1 MATSATARPW
11 QSTVSAVVAAAAF
24 ALGAC
29 ALAGE
34 AAVHIQQYTSLVHGV
49 RWIGPLFLAN
59 AVACIAAIAALAY
72 PTTRQLAAL
81 AGVVIS
87 AFALAGLIVSY
98 GREGGLFGWP
108 EGGFRTAIVFAVST
122 ELAAVVLL
130 STALAATAG
139 LVQARRDRTR
149 SAHGEQHA
157 REDEH
162 SRHRQLPRLR
172 GEPTFIDL
180 PQPGLR

>member
-1 MATSATARPW
+1 MATSVSARPW
-11 QSTVSAVVAAAAF
+11 QGVVAVAAF
-24 ALGAC
+24 VLGAC

-59 AVACIAAIAALAY
+59 AAACIAAIAALAY
-72 PTTRQLAAL
+72 PGTRHLAAW

-87 AFALAGLIVSY
+87 VLALAGLIVSY
-98 GREGGLFGWP
+98 GREGGLFGWR
-108 EGGFRTAIVFAVST
+108 EGGFRTAIVLAVST
-122 ELAAVVLL
+122 ELAAAVLL

-149 SAHGEQHA
+149 SRHGEESN
-157 REDEH
+157 REDDP
-162 SRHRQLPRLR
+162 SRHRQFPRLR
-172 GEPTFIDL
+172 AGSERTA
-180 PQPGLR
+180 

>member
-1 MATSATARPW
+1 MATSASARPW
-11 QSTVSAVVAAAAF
+11 QSVVAVAAF

-59 AVACIAAIAALAY
+59 AAACIAAIAALAY
-72 PTTRQLAAL
+72 PGTRHLAAS

-87 AFALAGLIVSY
+87 VLALAGLIVSY
-98 GREGGLFGWP
+98 GREGGLFGWR
-108 EGGFRTAIVFAVST
+108 EGGFRTAIVLAVIT
-122 ELAAVVLL
+122 ELAAAVLL

-139 LVQARRDRTR
+139 LVRDRTR
-149 SAHGEQHA
+149 SARGEEGT
-157 REDEH
+157 REDEL
-162 SRHRQLPRLR
+162 SRDRQLPWLR
-172 GEPTFIDL
+172 AGSERTA
-180 PQPGLR
+180 

>member
-1 MATSATARPW
+1 MATSASARPW
-11 QSTVSAVVAAAAF
+11 QSVVAVAAF

-59 AVACIAAIAALAY
+59 AAACIAAIAALAY
-72 PTTRQLAAL
+72 PGTRHLAAW

-87 AFALAGLIVSY
+87 ALALAGLIVSY
-98 GREGGLFGWP
+98 GREGGLLGWR
-108 EGGFRTAIVFAVST
+108 EGGFRTAIVLAVIT
-122 ELAAVVLL
+122 ELAAAVLL

-139 LVQARRDRTR
+139 LVQARQARTR
-149 SAHGEQHA
+149 SAHGEEGT
-157 REDEH
+157 REDEL
-162 SRHRQLPRLR
+162 SRDRQLPWLR
-172 GEPTFIDL
+172 AGSERTA
-180 PQPGLR
+180 

>member
-1 MATSATARPW
+1 MATSASARPW
-11 QSTVSAVVAAAAF
+11 QSTVAAVVATAAF

-59 AVACIAAIAALAY
+59 AAACIAAIAALAY
-72 PTTRQLAAL
+72 PGTRQLAAW

-87 AFALAGLIVSY
+87 ALALASLIVSY
-98 GREGGLFGWP
+98 GREGGLFGWR
-108 EGGFRTAIVFAVST
+108 EGGFRTAIVLAVIT
-122 ELAAVVLL
+122 ELAAAVLL

-149 SAHGEQHA
+149 SAHGEVGTH
-157 REDEH
+157 EDEL
-162 SRHRQLPRLR
+162 SRHHQFPRLR
-172 GEPTFIDL
+172 AGSERTA
-180 PQPGLR
+180 

>member
-1 MATSATARPW
+1 MTTSASARPW
-11 QSTVSAVVAAAAF
+11 QSTVAAVVAAAAF

-59 AVACIAAIAALAY
+59 AAACIAAIAALAY
-72 PTTRQLAAL
+72 PGTRQLAAW

-87 AFALAGLIVSY
+87 ALALASLIVSY
-98 GREGGLFGWP
+98 GREGGLLGWR
-108 EGGFRTAIVFAVST
+108 EGGFRTAIVLAVIT
-122 ELAAVVLL
+122 ELAAAVLL

-149 SAHGEQHA
+149 SRHGEEGT
-157 REDEH
+157 REDDP
-162 SRHRQLPRLR
+162 SRHRQFPRLR
-172 GEPTFIDL
+172 AGSERTA
-180 PQPGLR
+180 

>member
-1 MATSATARPW
+1 MATSASARPW
-11 QSTVSAVVAAAAF
+11 QSVVAAAAF

-59 AVACIAAIAALAY
+59 AAACIAAIAALAY
-72 PTTRQLAAL
+72 PGTRHLAAW

-87 AFALAGLIVSY
+87 VLALAGLIVSY
-98 GREGGLFGWP
+98 GREGGLLGWP
-108 EGGFRTAIVFAVST
+108 EAGFRTAIVLAVVS

-130 STALAATAG
+130 STGLAALTAS
-139 LVQARRDRTR
+139 RRDLGHPTPRTDRDDHARDNGLGHPFPGFGTR
-149 SAHGEQHA
+149 SRTTA
-157 REDEH
+157 
-162 SRHRQLPRLR
+162 
-172 GEPTFIDL
+172 
-180 PQPGLR
+180 

>member
-1 MATSATARPW
+1 MATSASARPW
-11 QSTVSAVVAAAAF
+11 QSVVAAAAF

-59 AVACIAAIAALAY
+59 AAACIAAIAALAY
-72 PTTRQLAAL
+72 PGTRQLAAW

-87 AFALAGLIVSY
+87 ALALASLIVSY
-98 GREGGLFGWP
+98 GREGGLFGWR
-108 EGGFRTAIVFAVST
+108 EGGFRTAIVLAVIT
-122 ELAAVVLL
+122 ELAAAVLL

-149 SAHGEQHA
+149 SAHGENGT
-157 REDEH
+157 REDEL
-162 SRHRQLPRLR
+162 SRHRQFPRLR
-172 GEPTFIDL
+172 AGSERTA
-180 PQPGLR
+180 

>member
-1 MATSATARPW
+1 MATSASARPW
-11 QSTVSAVVAAAAF
+11 QSVVAAAAF

-59 AVACIAAIAALAY
+59 AAACIAAIAALAY
-72 PTTRQLAAL
+72 PGTRHLAAW

-87 AFALAGLIVSY
+87 VLALAGLIVSY
-98 GREGGLFGWP
+98 GREGGLFGWR
-108 EGGFRTAIVFAVST
+108 EGGFRTAIVLAVIT
-122 ELAAVVLL
+122 ELAAAVLL

-149 SAHGEQHA
+149 SAHGEEGT
-157 REDEH
+157 REDEL
-162 SRHRQLPRLR
+162 SRHRQFPRLR
-172 GEPTFIDL
+172 AGSERTA
-180 PQPGLR
+180 